1 MVVVAMATKTGR
13 RNGRPPKPIEVHR
26 RNGNPSK
33 KNLNPI
39 PVPEFALAVV
49 DAGSLPEPPAELDDY
64 AAALWLM
71 FWDAGRR
78 HLSEKHDSALIAKLC
93 RAMEKA
99 EQIESWMA
107 DDVERWFYATANGQ
121 LVTHPLVKQL
131 AELNAQ
137 ITAWLSLLGF
147 TPSDRARLG
156 LAEIRVAN
164 ELDQFR
170 QRKSKVVDVEEVRPV

>member
-1 MVVVAMATKTGR
+1 MATKTGR
-13 RNGRPPKPIEVHR
+13 RSGRPPKPIEVHR

-33 KNLNPI
+33 KNLPAV

-49 DAGSLPEPPAELDDY
+49 NDDELPEPPKTLSEFGRAY
-64 AAALWLM
+64 WLM

-78 HLSEKHDSALIAKLC
+78 HLSEKHDAALIERLC
-93 RAMEKA
+93 LAFDQVARI
-99 EQIESWMA
+99 EQWLGT
-107 DDVERWFYATANGQ
+107 DVTRWFYETANGQ
-121 LVTHPLVKQL
+121 LVTHPLIKQKS
-131 AELNAQ
+131 ELNAQ

-170 QRKSKVVDVEEVRPV
+170 RRNTKVVDAEEVSAV

>member
-1 MVVVAMATKTGR
+1 MATKTGR
-13 RNGRPPKPIEVHR
+13 RSGRPPKPIEVHR

-33 KNLNPI
+33 KNLPAV

-49 DAGSLPEPPAELDDY
+49 NDGELPEPPKTLSEFGRAY
-64 AAALWLM
+64 WLM

-78 HLSEKHDSALIAKLC
+78 HLSEKHDAALIERLC
-93 RAMEKA
+93 LAFDQVARI
-99 EQIESWMA
+99 EQWLGT
-107 DDVERWFYATANGQ
+107 DVTRWFYETANGQ
-121 LVTHPLVKQL
+121 LVTHPLIKQKS
-131 AELNAQ
+131 ELNAQ

-170 QRKSKVVDVEEVRPV
+170 RRNTKVVDAEVAPAV

>member
-1 MVVVAMATKTGR
+1 MATKTGR
-13 RNGRPPKPIEVHR
+13 RSGRPPKPIEVHR

-33 KNLNPI
+33 KNLPAV

-49 DAGSLPEPPAELDDY
+49 NDGELPEPPKTLSDFGRAY
-64 AAALWLM
+64 WLM

-78 HLSEKHDSALIAKLC
+78 HLSEKHDAALIERLC
-93 RAMEKA
+93 LAFDQVARI
-99 EQIESWMA
+99 EQWLGT
-107 DDVERWFYATANGQ
+107 DVTRWFYETANGQ
-121 LVTHPLVKQL
+121 LVTHPLIKQKS
-131 AELNAQ
+131 ELNAQ

-170 QRKSKVVDVEEVRPV
+170 RRNTKVVDAEEVPAV

>member
-1 MVVVAMATKTGR
+1 MATKTGR
-13 RNGRPPKPIEVHR
+13 RSGRPPKPIEVHR

-33 KNLNPI
+33 KNLPAV

-49 DAGSLPEPPAELDDY
+49 NDGELPEPPKTLSEFGRAY
-64 AAALWLM
+64 WLM

-78 HLSEKHDSALIAKLC
+78 HLSEKHDAALIERLC
-93 RAMEKA
+93 LAFDQVARI
-99 EQIESWMA
+99 EQWLGT
-107 DDVERWFYATANGQ
+107 DVTRWFYETANGQ
-121 LVTHPLVKQL
+121 LVTHPLIKQKS
-131 AELNAQ
+131 ELNAQ

-170 QRKSKVVDVEEVRPV
+170 RRNTKVVDVEVAPAV

>member
-1 MVVVAMATKTGR
+1 MATKTGR
-13 RNGRPPKPIEVHR
+13 RSGRPPKPIEVHR

-33 KNLNPI
+33 KNLPAV

-49 DAGSLPEPPAELDDY
+49 NDGELPEPPKTLSDFGRAY
-64 AAALWLM
+64 WLM

-78 HLSEKHDSALIAKLC
+78 HLSEKHDAALIERLC
-93 RAMEKA
+93 LAFDQVARI
-99 EQIESWMA
+99 EQWLGT
-107 DDVERWFYATANGQ
+107 DVTRWFYETANGQ
-121 LVTHPLVKQL
+121 LVTHPLIKQKS
-131 AELNAQ
+131 ELNAQ

-170 QRKSKVVDVEEVRPV
+170 RRNTKVVDAEEVSAV